1 MKQAMTPEE
10 IKEKKPYL
18 DWSLSEHE
26 YDYICDHLLHRL
38 PNYTEIGLFSAMWS
52 EHCSYKKS
60 KPVLKLF
67 PTKGKRVVQ
76 GPGEG
81 AGVVDIDDGQAVV
94 FKAESHN
101 HPTTV
106 EPYQGAATGVGGILR
121 DVFSMGARPVAILD
135 SLHFGELKDNPTM
148 RYKMEETIKGV
159 GDYGNCMGIPNLG
172 GETTFDPCYNGN
184 ILLNAMN
191 VGIMDIKDMEH
202 GDATGVGNAV
212 MYVGAKTG
220 RDGIHGA
227 TFASADFSEEH
238 ATQRSAVQVGDP
250 FMEKLLMEACLELI
264 LHHRE
269 WLVGIQDMGAAG
281 IVSSSAEMATEG
293 KSGMDLNLNLVPQR
307 EPNMSA
313 YEIMLSE
320 SQERMLLCVKKGHEE
335 DVKKIFD
342 DYNLD
347 AVTIGRITDDGRYV
361 LHHDDQVVCDIPV
374 VTLTEKVLEEKSAE
388 KKPQRIIDA
397 EQSENWQPNI
407 ESAGQTLKDLLN
419 QPTIAND
426 QFVTQQYDSQVR
438 TDTIVGPG
446 SDSGV
451 LRVRHTKKA
460 IAMTTDT
467 NGRFV
472 YLDPK
477 VGGQRTVLESATN
490 IVASGAQPLA
500 ITDCL
505 NYGDP
510 NDPEIFWE
518 LHQSCQG
525 IADACEILETPV
537 VSGNVSLYNENNG
550 KAIYPSPMIGMVGL
564 IKDYDHVIPMH
575 MQKAGDKIYLV
586 GKTDDDFAGS
596 ELQKM
601 ITGKISGLPHA
612 PNLPEIKQ
620 YLYKL
625 QALMANGL
633 VKSAHD
639 LSEGGLGVS
648 LAETLFDTDF
658 GAKIEL
664 DFDKN
669 LLFSETPG
677 RLIVSVDPAN
687 AEKFEQEM
695 GDSVSEIGQ
704 VTADQQLNISLA
716 NDQVNEDVAELQKIW
731 KECIPCLMK
740 SKA

>member
-38 PNYTEIGLFSAMWS
+38 PNYTEIGLFSAMCS

-601 ITGKISGLPHA
+601 ITGEISGLPHA
-612 PNLPEIKQ
+612 PKLPEIKQ

-664 DFDKN
+664 NFDKN

>member
-18 DWSLSEHE
+18 DWSLSERE

-342 DYNLD
+342 EFNLD

-601 ITGKISGLPHA
+601 ITGEIGGLPHA

-658 GAKIEL
+658 GAKVKL

-687 AEKFEQEM
+687 AAKFEQEM

>member
-1 MKQAMTPEE
+1 M
-10 IKEKKPYL
+10 
-18 DWSLSEHE
+18 
-26 YDYICDHLLHRL
+26 
-38 PNYTEIGLFSAMWS
+38 
-52 EHCSYKKS
+52 
-60 KPVLKLF
+60 
-67 PTKGKRVVQ
+67 
-76 GPGEG
+76 
-81 AGVVDIDDGQAVV
+81 
-94 FKAESHN
+94 
-101 HPTTV
+101 
-106 EPYQGAATGVGGILR
+106 
-121 DVFSMGARPVAILD
+121 
-135 SLHFGELKDNPTM
+135 
-148 RYKMEETIKGV
+148 
-159 GDYGNCMGIPNLG
+159 
-172 GETTFDPCYNGN
+172 
-184 ILLNAMN
+184 
-191 VGIMDIKDMEH
+191 
-202 GDATGVGNAV
+202 
-212 MYVGAKTG
+212 
-220 RDGIHGA
+220 
-227 TFASADFSEEH
+227 
-238 ATQRSAVQVGDP
+238 
-250 FMEKLLMEACLELI
+250 
-264 LHHRE
+264 
-269 WLVGIQDMGAAG
+269 
-281 IVSSSAEMATEG
+281 
-293 KSGMDLNLNLVPQR
+293 
-307 EPNMSA
+307 
-313 YEIMLSE
+313 
-320 SQERMLLCVKKGHEE
+320 
-335 DVKKIFD
+335 
-342 DYNLD
+342 
-347 AVTIGRITDDGRYV
+347 
-361 LHHDDQVVCDIPV
+361 
-374 VTLTEKVLEEKSAE
+374 
-388 KKPQRIIDA
+388 
-397 EQSENWQPNI
+397 
-407 ESAGQTLKDLLN
+407 N

-490 IVASGAQPLA
+490 IVASGALPLA

-564 IKDYDHVIPMH
+564 IKNYDHVIPMH
-575 MQKAGDKIYLV
+575 MQTAGDKIYLV

-601 ITGKISGLPHA
+601 MTGKISGLPHA
-612 PNLPEIKQ
+612 PNLPEIKD

-625 QALMANGL
+625 QKLMAEGL
-633 VKSAHD
+633 VQSAHD

-648 LAETLFDTDF
+648 LAESVFDTDL
-658 GAKIEL
+658 GVNVKL

-677 RLIVSVDPAN
+677 RLIVSVAPEN
-687 AEKFEQEM
+687 AAKFEQEM
-695 GDSVSEIGQ
+695 GDAVSEIGQ
-704 VTADQQLNISLA
+704 VTDDKQLNISLT

>member
-374 VTLTEKVLEEKSAE
+374 VTLTEKVLEEKIAE

-438 TDTIVGPG
+438 TETIVGPG

-601 ITGKISGLPHA
+601 ITGEISGLPHA
-612 PNLPEIKQ
+612 PKLPEIKQ

-687 AEKFEQEM
+687 AAKFEQEM

>member
-238 ATQRSAVQVGDP
+238 AIQRSAVQVGDP

-374 VTLTEKVLEEKSAE
+374 VTLTEKVLEEKIAE

-601 ITGKISGLPHA
+601 ITGEISGLPHA
-612 PNLPEIKQ
+612 PKLPEIKQ

-704 VTADQQLNISLA
+704 VTADHQLNISLA

-740 SKA
+740 SKV

>member
-374 VTLTEKVLEEKSAE
+374 VTLTEKVLEEKSEE

-472 YLDPK
+472 YLNPK

-664 DFDKN
+664 NFDKN

-704 VTADQQLNISLA
+704 VTADHQLNISLA

>member
-1 MKQAMTPEE
+1 
-10 IKEKKPYL
+10 
-18 DWSLSEHE
+18 
-26 YDYICDHLLHRL
+26 
-38 PNYTEIGLFSAMWS
+38 
-52 EHCSYKKS
+52 
-60 KPVLKLF
+60 
-67 PTKGKRVVQ
+67 
-76 GPGEG
+76 
-81 AGVVDIDDGQAVV
+81 
-94 FKAESHN
+94 
-101 HPTTV
+101 
-106 EPYQGAATGVGGILR
+106 
-121 DVFSMGARPVAILD
+121 
-135 SLHFGELKDNPTM
+135 M

-342 DYNLD
+342 EYNLD

-374 VTLTEKVLEEKSAE
+374 VTLTEKVLEEKSEE

-397 EQSENWQPNI
+397 EQSENWQPEI
-407 ESAGQTLKDLLN
+407 EDAGQTLRALLN

-490 IVASGAQPLA
+490 IVASGALPLA

-564 IKDYDHVIPMH
+564 IKNYDHVIPMH
-575 MQKAGDKIYLV
+575 MQTAGDKIYLV

-601 ITGKISGLPHA
+601 MTGKISGLPHA
-612 PNLPEIKQ
+612 PNLPEIKD

-625 QALMANGL
+625 QKLMAEGL
-633 VKSAHD
+633 VQSAHD

-648 LAETLFDTDF
+648 LAESVFDTDL
-658 GAKIEL
+658 GVNVKL

-669 LLFSETPG
+669 LLFSETSG
-677 RLIVSVDPAN
+677 RLIVSVAPEN
-687 AEKFEQEM
+687 AAKFEQEM
-695 GDSVSEIGQ
+695 GDAVSEIGQ
-704 VTADQQLNISLA
+704 VTDDKQLNISLT

>member
-238 ATQRSAVQVGDP
+238 ATQGSAVQVGDS

-342 DYNLD
+342 EYNLD

-374 VTLTEKVLEEKSAE
+374 VTLTEKVLEEKSEE
-388 KKPQRIIDA
+388 KKPQRIIDV
-397 EQSENWQPNI
+397 EQSENWQPEI
-407 ESAGQTLKDLLN
+407 EDAGQTLRALLN

-446 SDSGV
+446 SDSGI

-490 IVASGAQPLA
+490 IVASGALPLA

-564 IKDYDHVIPMH
+564 IKNYDHVIPMH
-575 MQKAGDKIYLV
+575 MQTAGDKIYLV

-601 ITGKISGLPHA
+601 MTGKISGLPHA
-612 PNLPEIKQ
+612 PNLPGIKD

-625 QALMANGL
+625 QKLMAEGL
-633 VKSAHD
+633 VQSAHD

-648 LAETLFDTDF
+648 LAESVFDTDL
-658 GAKIEL
+658 GVNVKL
-664 DFDKN
+664 DFNKN

-677 RLIVSVDPAN
+677 RLIVSVAPEN
-687 AEKFEQEM
+687 AAKFEQEM
-695 GDSVSEIGQ
+695 GDAVSEIGQ
-704 VTADQQLNISLA
+704 VTDDKQLNISLT
-716 NDQVNEDVAELQKIW
+716 NDQVNEDVAKLQKIW